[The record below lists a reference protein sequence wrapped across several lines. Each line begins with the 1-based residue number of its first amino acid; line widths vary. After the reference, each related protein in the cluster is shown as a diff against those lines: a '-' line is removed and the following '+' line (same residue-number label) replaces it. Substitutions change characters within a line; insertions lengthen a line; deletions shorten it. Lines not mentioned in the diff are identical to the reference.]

1 MVEFTIKGK
10 NIDITQPVRA
20 YVTRKMA
27 KIARYMDTMAVD
39 GVVEIGHEA
48 TRDSAQRYVAQVTIG
63 ANHSI
68 LRGEARSSTLR
79 SAVDAVAE
87 VMQRQAARY
96 KGKVY
101 HKGKV
106 QSAKGAASDDTTFID
121 EDADELEDLPTIVK
135 TKHFAVKP
143 MQPEEAAEQMELL
156 GHDFYVFLND
166 RSSRVNVVY
175 RRRDGNYGLIE
186 PETT

>member
-10 NIDITQPVRA
+10 NIDITEPVRA
-20 YVTRKMA
+20 YVNRKIV
-27 KIARYMDTMAVD
+27 KLARYMDSLAID
-39 GVVEIGHEA
+39 GVVELGHES
-48 TRDSAQRYVAQVTIG
+48 TRNIDQRYVAQVTIG

-79 SAVDAVAE
+79 SAVDEVVE
-87 VMQRQAARY
+87 VMLRQAARY
-96 KGKVY
+96 KGKFY
-101 HKGKV
+101 RRGKT
-106 QSAKGAASDDTTFID
+106 QAGRFTPSESLGTEYEPQDFEEPPA
-121 EDADELEDLPTIVK
+121 IVK

-143 MQPEEAAEQMELL
+143 MPPEEAAEQMEML

-186 PETT
+186 PETF